1 MPVVRRRRRV
11 ATGRFATREEL
22 TCHVWAIQRQ
32 QVYPNVRAI
41 ALACGATM
49 DVVKAIIVNEEGLD
63 SYLEKGCLTGD

>member
-1 MPVVRRRRRV
+1 MPEIRRKRRA

-22 TCHVWAIQRQ
+22 TCHVWSIQRQ

-49 DVVKAIIVNEEGLD
+49 DVVKAIIVNEEGLAD
-63 SYLEKGCLTGD
+63 YIDKGCLTGD

>member
-1 MPVVRRRRRV
+1 MATAVRKRRS
-11 ATGRFATREEL
+11 ATGRFATREQL

-49 DVVKAIIVNEEGLD
+49 DVVKAIIANEEGLAD
-63 SYLEKGCLTGD
+63 YLNSGCLTGD

>member
-1 MPVVRRRRRV
+1 MPAIRRKRRA

-49 DVVKAIIVNEEGLD
+49 DVVKAIIVNEEGLAAYID
-63 SYLEKGCLTGD
+63 KGCLTGD

>member
-1 MPVVRRRRRV
+1 V
-11 ATGRFATREEL
+11 ATGRFATREQL

-49 DVVKAIIVNEEGLD
+49 DVVKSIIVNEEGLS
-63 SYLEKGCLTGD
+63 SYLETGCLTGD